1 MFVTDEKFWYEHL
14 PETDMYR
21 VWMSVDGVSSHC
33 HVSSMHLIDE
43 KRGQLREACLRKSYE
58 AFDR

>member
-21 VWMSVDGVSSHC
+21 GWMMVEGVSAYC

-58 AFDR
+58 VFDR

>member
-1 MFVTDEKFWYEHL
+1 
-14 PETDMYR
+14 
-21 VWMSVDGVSSHC
+21 
-33 HVSSMHLIDE
+33 MHLIDE

>member
-1 MFVTDEKFWYEHL
+1 MTSEKFWYEHL
-14 PETDMYR
+14 PEDDMYR
-21 VWMSVDGVSSHC
+21 VWLSVDGISVHC

-43 KRGQLREACLRKSYE
+43 KRNQLREACFRKSYE

>member
-1 MFVTDEKFWYEHL
+1 MFVTAEKFWFEHL
-14 PETDMYR
+14 PDDMYR
-21 VWMSVDGVSSHC
+21 VWLTVDGVSSHC

-43 KRGQLREACLRKSYE
+43 KRPQLREACLRKSYD

>member
-1 MFVTDEKFWYEHL
+1 MTSEKFWYEHL
-14 PETDMYR
+14 PEDDMYR
-21 VWMSVDGVSSHC
+21 VWLTVDGFTAHT

-43 KRGQLREACLRKSYE
+43 KRPQLREACLRKSYD